1 VQRASMLSAVTL
13 LGLAGILAISLIGP
27 LLAVPRR
34 YGAPI
39 VVGEL
44 AVGVLLGT
52 TGLRVIHPSDPILT
66 FLAQAGFGLVMLV
79 AGSHV
84 PIADHALRKA
94 ALRGLSL
101 AVGAGVIAVPIAAAL
116 SSMAHTHHTAL
127 YAVLLSSS
135 SAAVIMP
142 IVQGEGL
149 TGDHVL
155 TLMAQVAIAD
165 TACIIALPLAA
176 DPSKAGR
183 AAVGAVI
190 VLAVAGLAYL
200 VLRELADRNLIT
212 KLQGVSVR
220 HNFGL
225 EMRVSLAALFGLA
238 GLAVNVHVSV
248 MLAGFA
254 FGLVLSAIGTPRR
267 LASQIFAVSEGF
279 LGPIFFIWLGAS
291 IDLRALVDHPRLV
304 VLAVGLA
311 AATTAIHAL
320 ARLLGQP
327 LPLAVLAS
335 AQLGVPVAAVALG
348 AHSNLLQPGEGGAIL
363 GAAVLTLAVA
373 AVVGGYARRST
384 DAAGS
389 AATEAAPAPVSA
401 TGHDDVDEPAPT
413 AVIRAK
419 RPAAATTPT
428 PATSTSP
435 TAPTTSESPTTPS
448 VATPS
453 VAPARSTPA
462 LETTRPVAR
471 KRTATRPKP
480 ATAVKSADPTNVK
493 TSRPARRETDAT
505 EEPQARPRTA
515 DSEPAARAIAP
526 SARPPT
532 FNAPTPNQ
540 PTPNPASRPIVQ
552 SNVRVQPAPQRQDRT
567 PPTRSPQPS
576 RPARSDDDS

>member
-1 VQRASMLSAVTL
+1 MLSAVTL
-13 LGLAGILAISLIGP
+13 LGLAGIIAVSLIGP

-44 AVGVLLGT
+44 AIGVLLGT
-52 TGLRVIHPSDPILT
+52 TGLRVIHPNDPILS
-66 FLAQAGFGLVMLV
+66 FLAQAGFGLVMLI

-84 PIADHALRKA
+84 PIGNRALRKA
-94 ALRGLSL
+94 AGRGLIL
-101 AVGAGVIAVPIAAAL
+101 VIGTGIVAVPIAAAL

-142 IVQGEGL
+142 IVDGEGL
-149 TGDHVL
+149 TGDRVL

-190 VLAVAGLAYL
+190 VLAVAGLLYL
-200 VLRELADRNLIT
+200 ILRELADRNLIT
-212 KLQGVSVR
+212 KLQKISVQ
-220 HNFGL
+220 HSFGL

-254 FGLVLSAIGTPRR
+254 FGLALSAIGTPRR
-267 LASQIFAVSEGF
+267 LAGQLFAVTEGF

-291 IDLRALVDHPRLV
+291 IDLRALASHPRLV
-304 VLAVGLA
+304 VLALGLA
-311 AATTAIHAL
+311 VATTAIHAL

-348 AHSNLLQPGEGGAIL
+348 AHGGLLQAGEGGAIL

-373 AVVGGYARRST
+373 AVGGALAKSSANVATPAAVATPPTAMT
-384 DAAGS
+384 D
-389 AATEAAPAPVSA
+389 
-401 TGHDDVDEPAPT
+401 TGDDVGEATAP
-413 AVIRAK
+413 
-419 RPAAATTPT
+419 
-428 PATSTSP
+428 SP
-435 TAPTTSESPTTPS
+435 VTAPTT
-448 VATPS
+448 
-453 VAPARSTPA
+453 PARSAPATPA
-462 LETTRPVAR
+462 AAATPVAAAALAVPRKRPTTR
-471 KRTATRPKP
+471 KP
-480 ATAVKSADPTNVK
+480 AATIKAADPTNV
-493 TSRPARRETDAT
+493 T
-505 EEPQARPRTA
+505 ERTT
-515 DSEPAARAIAP
+515 RAVAP
-526 SARPPT
+526 STRP
-532 FNAPTPNQ
+532 
-540 PTPNPASRPIVQ
+540 PTPNPASKPIVQ
-552 SNVRVQPAPQRQDRT
+552 SNVRVQPAPLRPER
-567 PPTRSPQPS
+567 PQPPRAS